1 MAHEDTF
8 SFAFELAKQVMVH
21 ATGHPAKVMAVGVA
35 ASVVF
40 VAACI
45 GCGIKQAMPGR
56 DE

>member
-1 MAHEDTF
+1 MGHEDTF

-35 ASVVF
+35 ASVLF

-45 GCGIKQAMPGR
+45 GCGIKQAMSGR